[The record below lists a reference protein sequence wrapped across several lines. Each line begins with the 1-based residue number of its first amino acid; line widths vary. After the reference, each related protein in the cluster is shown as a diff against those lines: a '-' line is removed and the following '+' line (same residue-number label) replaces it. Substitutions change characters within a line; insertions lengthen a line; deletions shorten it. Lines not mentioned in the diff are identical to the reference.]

1 MLNSYKVDDSGLRQH
16 YHSEFRSPPIWLGS
30 LGGRD
35 TKVVV
40 AVKLKHKANYVNT
53 NTNTGTSSRRPYST
67 FEVIAGYLWRCV
79 SKARYEKGKSDQP
92 TRLSALVNC
101 RNRMRPPLPDGYAGS
116 AVLPTV
122 TPTCSF
128 AEIMQNPSSYAVGNV
143 GEAIER
149 VTGEFVESALD
160 HIAKEKDINLVKYNI
175 YYPAPPVHKGHYKGN
190 PNLFVVSWMNFSFKN
205 ADFGWGKPVY
215 FGPGYMNSEG
225 KVIVMNRANG
235 CGHCFGGI
243 SHGWFQYSRSRN
255 HGFRI
260 EYSVSLA

>member
-1 MLNSYKVDDSGLRQH
+1 MK
-16 YHSEFRSPPIWLGS
+16 
-30 LGGRD
+30 
-35 TKVVV
+35 
-40 AVKLKHKANYVNT
+40 KLKHKANYVNT

-190 PNLFVVSWMNFSFKN
+190 PNLFVVSWMNFSYKD
-205 ADFGWGKPVY
+205 ADFGFGKPLY
-215 FGPGYMNSEG
+215 FGPGFMDAEG
-225 KVIVMNRANG
+225 KAFVMNKANG
-235 CGHCFGGI
+235 DGLIVAI
-243 SHGWFQYSRSRN
+243 SLEASHMDAFKKFFYGDIQEEEFPISK
-255 HGFRI
+255 
-260 EYSVSLA
+260 L